1 VERAP
6 SATLPWGIH
15 DLLTKEQVQEYQQAG
30 IEYLHAQLLY
40 NRGIKSPATM
50 RAFLNARY
58 DQIPDPLAL
67 IDMDK
72 ALQRLKR
79 ALATREHITVFG
91 DFDADGV
98 TSAALLTRAL
108 RALKHPAAPLDYFIP
123 SRLRDIRGLSQEGI
137 DRIRGRGTTLII
149 TTDCG
154 SSDVS
159 AVEYARGLGIDI
171 IITDHHHPPEPLP
184 QACAMINPW
193 RPDCAYPEHYLCGV
207 GIAFKLAQALF
218 RAYDRE
224 SEVRE
229 LLDLVAIG
237 TVGDVGQLL
246 GENHTLVR
254 LGLQQLNATK
264 NPGLQAL
271 ISITRLQ
278 PGKLRERDISYV
290 LGPRINAAGR
300 MKDASIAF
308 ELLTTDDPKVAQ
320 ERAQELE
327 ELNLLRQQQTEE
339 LMKLVREQAQ
349 NQTGKQVVLVY
360 GDKDTWPEGIIGLVA
375 GRLSE
380 EIQRPVFVLSH
391 DNDSGLSRGSARSSD
406 GFNIIL
412 ALRERAD
419 LFERFGGHAQAA
431 GFTIANANIEKLR
444 AHLLAWYEENSVG
457 ADLSRPA
464 PVDQPASE
472 SQEVQLIAPGIEIV
486 AVETSGSTGG
496 VQFAQLIEPGTAIEQ
511 ELAPATTRKIDLVIT
526 RPEHLNYEAYNKVSR
541 LAPFGA
547 GNPEPV
553 FKMERLRLY
562 RRWQSGMDGR
572 HLRVRLRTTTS
583 SNTVQFN
590 GTYIRGGSQIES
602 LPEGALVDVI
612 FSLEQAWNTQ
622 DSDNRQDI
630 WLKILHIEVVEN
642 HAN

>member
-1 VERAP
+1 VY
-6 SATLPWGIH
+6 
-15 DLLTKEQVQEYQQAG
+15 DLLTKAQIAEYQQAG
-30 IEYLHAQLLY
+30 IEYLHAQLFY
-40 NRGIKSPATM
+40 NRGIKAPAAM
-50 RAFLNARY
+50 HSFLEARY

-67 IDMDK
+67 IDMD
-72 ALQRLKR
+72 R
-79 ALATREHITVFG
+79 ALERIQRALTNHEHITVYG

-108 RALKHPAAPLDYFIP
+108 HTLKHADAVLDCFIP
-123 SRLRDIRGLSQEGI
+123 DRLHDIRGLSKEGI
-137 DRIRGRGTTLII
+137 DRIQERGTTLII

-154 SSDVS
+154 SSDV
-159 AVEYARGLGIDI
+159 AEVEYARTIGIDV
-171 IITDHHHPPEPLP
+171 IITDHHHPPEQLP

-193 RPDCAYPEHYLCGV
+193 RPDCTYPERYLCGA

-218 RAYDRE
+218 RVYGRE
-224 SEVRE
+224 QEVLE

-237 TVGDVGQLL
+237 TIGDVAQML

-271 ISITRLQ
+271 INITRLQ
-278 PGKLRERDISYV
+278 PGRLRERDISYV

-308 ELLTTDDPKVAQ
+308 DLLTTEDIDTAL
-320 ERAQELE
+320 ERAKELE
-327 ELNLLRQQQTEE
+327 DLNLLRQQQTEE

-349 NQTGKQVVLVY
+349 SQTNQQVVLVY

-380 EIQRPVFVLSH
+380 EIQRPVFVLSQ
-391 DNDSGLSRGSARSSD
+391 DSESSRGSARSAN

-419 LFERFGGHAQAA
+419 LFERFGGHTQAA
-431 GFTIANANIEKLR
+431 GFTISNDKIMELHK
-444 AHLLAWYEENSVG
+444 HLLSWREENSVG
-457 ADLSRPA
+457 AQFLAPDVEMAATEASDAPA
-464 PVDQPASE
+464 
-472 SQEVQLIAPGIEIV
+472 I
-486 AVETSGSTGG
+486 TS
-496 VQFAQLIEPGTAIEQ
+496 VVIEQ
-511 ELAPATTRKIDLVIT
+511 ELAPPMNTRKIDLVIR
-526 RPEHLNYEAYNKVSR
+526 RPEYLTYDVYNKMNLLS
-541 LAPFGA
+541 PFGA

-562 RRWQSGMDGR
+562 RRWQSGVDGR
-572 HLRVRLRTTTS
+572 HLRVRLRTS
-583 SNTVQFN
+583 ANGGGNSMPFN
-590 GTYIRGGSQIES
+590 GTYVRGGSQIEL
-602 LPEGALVDVI
+602 LPEGSLVNVV
-612 FSLEQAWNTQ
+612 FNLEPAWNSF

-630 WLKILHIEVVEN
+630 WLKILQLEVVKE
-642 HAN
+642 HA

>member
-1 VERAP
+1 MERA
-6 SATLPWGIH
+6 SSVTSSWGTH
-15 DLLTKEQVQEYQQAG
+15 DLLTKEQILEYQQAG

-40 NRGIKSPATM
+40 NRGIKALAVM
-50 RAFLNARY
+50 RAFLDARY
-58 DQIPDPLAL
+58 DQIPDPFAL
-67 IDMDK
+67 IGMHK
-72 ALQRLKR
+72 ALERILHT
-79 ALATREHITVFG
+79 LESGEHITVFG

-98 TSAALLTRAL
+98 TSAALLTRTL
-108 RALKHPAAPLDYFIP
+108 RALKHPDAPLDYFIP
-123 SRLRDIRGLSQEGI
+123 SRLRDIRGLSKEGI
-137 DRIRGRGTTLII
+137 DRIRERGTTLII

-154 SSDVS
+154 SSDV
-159 AVEYARGLGIDI
+159 AEVEYAKNLGIDI
-171 IITDHHHPPEPLP
+171 IITDHHHPPESLP

-193 RPDCAYPEHYLCGV
+193 RPDSTYPERYLCGV
-207 GIAFKLAQALF
+207 GIAFKLSQALF
-218 RAYDRE
+218 RAYGRE
-224 SEVRE
+224 QEARE

-237 TVGDVGQLL
+237 TIGDVGQML

-271 ISITRLQ
+271 INITHLQ
-278 PGKLRERDISYV
+278 SGKLRERDISYV

-308 ELLTTDDPKVAQ
+308 DLLTTEDPTVAQ
-320 ERAQELE
+320 DRAKELE

-349 NQTGKQVVLVY
+349 SQAEQQVVLVY

-380 EIQRPVFVLSH
+380 EIQRPVFVLSQ
-391 DNDSGLSRGSARSSD
+391 DSESSRGSARSAD

-431 GFTIANANIEKLR
+431 GFTISNTNIAELH
-444 AHLLAWYEENSVG
+444 AHLLSWREENAAG
-457 ADLSRPA
+457 ARFLA
-464 PVDQPASE
+464 PDAAVALE
-472 SQEVQLIAPGIEIV
+472 TQEAPLIAPGV
-486 AVETSGSTGG
+486 V
-496 VQFAQLIEPGTAIEQ
+496 IEQ
-511 ELAPATTRKIDLVIT
+511 ELTAPTTARKIDLLIT
-526 RPEHLNYEAYNKVSR
+526 RPERLNYDAYYKVSL
-541 LAPFGA
+541 LAPYGA

-562 RRWQSGMDGR
+562 RRWQSGVDGR
-572 HLRVRLRTTTS
+572 HLRVRLRTNVNGNTT
-583 SNTVQFN
+583 QFN

-602 LPEGALVDVI
+602 LPEGALVNVI
-612 FSLEQAWNTQ
+612 FSLEPAWNSQ
-622 DSDNRQDI
+622 DNDNRQDI
-630 WLKILHIEVVEN
+630 WLKILQMEVAEN
-642 HAN
+642 ITI